1 MDDISIIEMYF
12 ARDEQAIEE
21 TDKKYGGLC
30 FRLANNILSDTE
42 DSRECVND
50 TYFAVW
56 NRIPPEQPD
65 QFRAYI
71 LKITRNLAMK
81 KFRYILADKR
91 SRDMTVS
98 YSELEEI
105 LPGSGSDQ
113 NIEYAQLGQ
122 LLNEFLRKEKEDSR
136 NVFIRKYFFFDSVK
150 EISGQYGFSES
161 RIKSMLYHSRIRLK
175 NYLRKEGI
183 EV

>member
-1 MDDISIIEMYF
+1 MDDRSIIKMYF
-12 ARDEQAIEE
+12 ARDEKAIEE
-21 TDKKYGGLC
+21 TDKKYGNLC
-30 FRLANNILSDTE
+30 LHLANNILSDIE

-81 KFRYILADKR
+81 KFRYLLAGKR

-105 LPGSGSDQ
+105 LPVSESDQ

-150 EISGQYGFSES
+150 EISRQYGFSES

>member
-1 MDDISIIEMYF
+1 MDDRSIIKMYF
-12 ARDEQAIEE
+12 ARDEKAIEE
-21 TDKKYGGLC
+21 TDKKYGKLC
-30 FRLANNILSDTE
+30 LHLANNILSDTE

-81 KFRYILADKR
+81 KFRYLLAGKR

-105 LPGSGSDQ
+105 LPVSESDQ

-122 LLNEFLRKEKEDSR
+122 LLNDFLRKEKEDSR

>member
-1 MDDISIIEMYF
+1 MDDRSIIKMYF
-12 ARDEQAIEE
+12 ARDEKAIEE
-21 TDKKYGGLC
+21 TDKKYGKLC
-30 FRLANNILSDTE
+30 LNLANNILSDTE

-81 KFRYILADKR
+81 KFRYLLAGKR

-105 LPGSGSDQ
+105 LPVSESDQ

-122 LLNEFLRKEKEDSR
+122 LLNDFLRKEKEDSR